1 MVCGILVPWP
11 GIGPRPTAVK
21 PLDSQ
26 GIPLNHILN
35 LYAPSYD
42 SSRSYSQL
50 ASGENLSFF
59 YCQKTSQVTS
69 QRTSSRWERAP
80 ALSAQGCSHSRSPA
94 FRDPAETSPQDA
106 GCSLFSGQTR
116 GRPLEGNL
124 HRAVKCV
131 CLGNICNLACLVRCS
146 MSIRCHLYQVLEFRF
161 AYLWLS
167 LFIFIPEH
175 QKHDKHK

>member
-1 MVCGILVPWP
+1 MCGILVPWP

-124 HRAVKCV
+124 QIGKSYLIVDFLEVFWPEVLSIALEKEMATHSSS
-131 CLGNICNLACLVRCS
+131 LAWKNP
-146 MSIRCHLYQVLEFRF
+146 IDKEKKKK
-161 AYLWLS
+161 
-167 LFIFIPEH
+167 IFFL
-175 QKHDKHK
+175 